1 MPSSCCRL
9 TPWLQLLDEL
19 VLERMRRR
27 GWIETRES
35 RSEWRWI
42 GRGVDSVV
50 EQGECVKRRGR
61 GGKGVVVIVVGREEG
76 SFEKVMLV
84 VMRERGAGMRK

>member
-1 MPSSCCRL
+1 
-9 TPWLQLLDEL
+9 
-19 VLERMRRR
+19 
-27 GWIETRES
+27 
-35 RSEWRWI
+35 
-42 GRGVDSVV
+42 VV
-50 EQGECVKRRGR
+50 EQVECVKRRGR